1 MNHKTYFLHLIKL
14 YFSLNI
20 SYHFFVSPHFSYI
33 GLVDNFS
40 SANFIISIFI
50 IIFFSLMIKINEDF
64 LSNIFKAFFVVVS
77 LIPALTLFTF
87 KAVGNLFF
95 VQWVS
100 AFFFFILIFNS
111 KINYKSVNV
120 LPITINKNN
129 LLIITF
135 ISFMIYLS
143 TFGFNL
149 NFEYFNIL
157 SETLY
162 QGRESLTLKMSS
174 IGILR
179 YFFSNFQ
186 NVFLPLLLAF
196 GLIKKNKI
204 IIILSVLFFIY
215 VFLST
220 TFKSVLLTPILII
233 GTFIIYQLSKTPLP
247 ILIIKNAYKIV
258 LALCLFDYFLL
269 FPFLNAVLVRRVFFL
284 PALIS
289 EKYHIYFQENGFT
302 YFSDLPFF
310 EFLSINPFSQSIPE
324 TIGTYFIYNEG
335 YMNAGFLADS
345 YTKMGIFS
353 VVLYLVALKLL
364 VSFSDS
370 NKDFKDEFI
379 IFSIIIAPLIAL
391 ANSSLTT
398 TLFSHG
404 LLLAFF
410 VSSQIKKS

>member
-120 LPITINKNN
+120 LPITVNKNN
-129 LLIITF
+129 LLIITI
-135 ISFMIYLS
+135 ISLMIYLS

-220 TFKSVLLTPILII
+220 SFKSVLLTPILII

-269 FPFLNAVLVRRVFFL
+269 FPFLNAILVRRVFFL
-284 PALIS
+284 PVLIS
-289 EKYHIYFQENGFT
+289 EKYHMYFQENGFT
-302 YFSDLPFF
+302 YFSDLPF
-310 EFLSINPFSQSIPE
+310 LS
-324 TIGTYFIYNEG
+324 
-335 YMNAGFLADS
+335 S
-345 YTKMGIFS
+345 YQLILFHKVYQKRLELI
-353 VVLYLVALKLL
+353 
-364 VSFSDS
+364 SFTM
-370 NKDFKDEFI
+370 KVI
-379 IFSIIIAPLIAL
+379 
-391 ANSSLTT
+391 
-398 TLFSHG
+398 
-404 LLLAFF
+404 
-410 VSSQIKKS
+410 

>member
-1 MNHKTYFLHLIKL
+1 MNQKTYFFHLIKL

-20 SYHFFVSPHFSYI
+20 SYHFFVAPHFTYI

-40 SANFIISIFI
+40 PTNFIISIFI
-50 IIFFSLMIKINEDF
+50 IMFFSLMIKINEDF
-64 LSNIFKAFFVVVS
+64 LSNIFKVFFVVVS

-87 KAVGNLFF
+87 KAVSNLFAA
-95 VQWVS
+95 QWVS

-111 KINYKSVNV
+111 KINYKSVNL
-120 LPITINKNN
+120 LPITVTNKN
-129 LLIITF
+129 LLIITI

-143 TFGFNL
+143 TFGYNL
-149 NFEYFNIL
+149 NFQYFNIL

-162 QGRESLTLKMSS
+162 QGREDLTQKMGSV
-174 IGILR
+174 GILR

-186 NVFLPLLLAF
+186 NVFLPFLLAF
-196 GLIKKNKI
+196 GLINKNKI
-204 IIILSVLFFIY
+204 IILLSILFFIY
-215 VFLST
+215 VFLNT

-233 GTFIIYQLSKTPLP
+233 GIFIINQFSKTPLP
-247 ILIIKNAYKIV
+247 ILMIKNAYKIV
-258 LALCLFDYFLL
+258 LALCIFDYFLL
-269 FPFLNAVLVRRVFFL
+269 FPFLNAVLVRRIFFL
-284 PALIS
+284 PVLIS
-289 EKYHIYFQENGFT
+289 EKYHIYFEENGFT
-302 YFSDLPFF
+302 YFSDLPFLELLF
-310 EFLSINPFSQSIPE
+310 VNPFSQSIPA

-345 YTKMGIFS
+345 FTKMGFFS
-353 VVLYLVALKLL
+353 VVLYLISLKLL

-370 NKDFKDEFI
+370 NKNFKDEFI

-404 LLLAFF
+404 LLLSFF
-410 VSSQIKKS
+410 VSSQIKKA

>member
-20 SYHFFVSPHFSYI
+20 SYHFFVSPHYSYI
-33 GLVDNFS
+33 GLVNNFS
-40 SANFIISIFI
+40 STNFIISIFI
-50 IIFFSLMIKINEDF
+50 IMFFSLMIKINEDF
-64 LSNIFKAFFVVVS
+64 LSNIFKVFFVVVS

-87 KAVGNLFF
+87 KAIGNSFITQWVLAFF
-95 VQWVS
+95 V
-100 AFFFFILIFNS
+100 FILIFNS
-111 KINYKSVNV
+111 KINYKSVSV
-120 LPITINKNN
+120 LPITVTKNN
-129 LLIITF
+129 LLIITI

-162 QGRESLTLKMSS
+162 Q
-174 IGILR
+174 
-179 YFFSNFQ
+179 NF
-186 NVFLPLLLAF
+186 FLPFLLAF
-196 GLIKKNKI
+196 GLVNRNKI
-204 IIILSVLFFIY
+204 VILLSVLFFIY

-220 TFKSVLLTPILII
+220 TFKSVLLTPILIF
-233 GTFIIYQLSKTPLP
+233 GTFIVYKLSKTSLP
-247 ILIIKNAYKIV
+247 VLIIKNAYKIV

-284 PALIS
+284 PVLIS

-310 EFLSINPFSQSIPE
+310 EFLSINPFTQSIPK

-335 YMNAGFLADS
+335 YMNVGFLADS
-345 YTKMGIFS
+345 FTKMGIFS
-353 VVLYLVALKLL
+353 VVLYLIVLKLL

-370 NKDFKDEFI
+370 NKNFKDEFI
-379 IFSIIIAPLIAL
+379 IFSIVISPLIAL

-410 VSSQIKKS
+410 VSSQIRKV

>member
-40 SANFIISIFI
+40 SANFIITIFI

-120 LPITINKNN
+120 LPITVNKNN
-129 LLIITF
+129 LLIITI
-135 ISFMIYLS
+135 ISLMIYLS

-179 YFFSNFQ
+179 YFFSNFL

-196 GLIKKNKI
+196 GLIK
-204 IIILSVLFFIY
+204 
-215 VFLST
+215 
-220 TFKSVLLTPILII
+220 
-233 GTFIIYQLSKTPLP
+233 
-247 ILIIKNAYKIV
+247 
-258 LALCLFDYFLL
+258 
-269 FPFLNAVLVRRVFFL
+269 
-284 PALIS
+284 
-289 EKYHIYFQENGFT
+289 
-302 YFSDLPFF
+302 
-310 EFLSINPFSQSIPE
+310 
-324 TIGTYFIYNEG
+324 
-335 YMNAGFLADS
+335 
-345 YTKMGIFS
+345 
-353 VVLYLVALKLL
+353 
-364 VSFSDS
+364 
-370 NKDFKDEFI
+370 
-379 IFSIIIAPLIAL
+379 
-391 ANSSLTT
+391 
-398 TLFSHG
+398 
-404 LLLAFF
+404 
-410 VSSQIKKS
+410 